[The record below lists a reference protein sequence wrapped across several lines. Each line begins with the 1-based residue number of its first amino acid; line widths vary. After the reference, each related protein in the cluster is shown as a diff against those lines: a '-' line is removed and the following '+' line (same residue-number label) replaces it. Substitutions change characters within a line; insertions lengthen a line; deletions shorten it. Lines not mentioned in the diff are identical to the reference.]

1 MTKTVTSSGTTA
13 ADSIRN
19 VPLDL
24 VADEVQHV
32 LDARARQGQRGD
44 GDDRDQRDDQGVLDQ
59 RLTLLGPHLRQ
70 VEPHRERLKHVALL
84 SPLEDRFCS
93 YSSCLR
99 RCRHV
104 ETPAKVGRRP
114 SLRRGFPTGG
124 ARTPTPCKPGYQTY
138 FGPTVW
144 SRRPTTMQSGSDQ
157 STSVPRTSSA
167 RRPKAP
173 GSSGRVSMT
182 ASRTRIDARRSEE

>member
-1 MTKTVTSSGTTA
+1 MTKTVTSPGTTA

-44 GDDRDQRDDQGVLDQ
+44 GDDRDQRHDQGVLDE

-84 SPLEDRFCS
+84 SPSRVDFRW

-99 RCRHV
+99 GFGDSR
-104 ETPAKVGRRP
+104 TPANGWGHPIP
-114 SLRRGFPTGG
+114 SAQVL
-124 ARTPTPCKPGYQTY
+124 
-138 FGPTVW
+138 
-144 SRRPTTMQSGSDQ
+144 
-157 STSVPRTSSA
+157 TSADAYPSA
-167 RRPKAP
+167 PYYE
-173 GSSGRVSMT
+173 T
-182 ASRTRIDARRSEE
+182 